1 MFSVMVYQ
9 DIDACRKLKLEGKC
23 CNEDGHLFVVFAY
36 IKMSVIQIIYK
47 CEFLE
52 LVNITGL
59 FMMIK
64 LPNKIL
70 PLNKNVVEVATF
82 YPFNDM
88 LCGHVLTV
96 VYLAFTLPVVPSLIS
111 FI

>member
-23 CNEDGHLFVVFAY
+23 CNEDGHLFVAFAY

-59 FMMIK
+59 FMMKTPKQNITPEQK
-64 LPNKIL
+64 C
-70 PLNKNVVEVATF
+70 F
-82 YPFNDM
+82 
-88 LCGHVLTV
+88 
-96 VYLAFTLPVVPSLIS
+96 
-111 FI
+111 